1 MKFKTVLAGGAIACG
16 LLAASPAVASANVMW
31 CVGDPPVQMSSPSG
45 TNFTVN
51 TQVYT
56 SDSKQHLSQQL
67 TEEVTS
73 TPDGSGGTLVRV
85 EVFVPA
91 GQNVTV
97 VASVNKYKVSG
108 QASGVGDVVV
118 TLDVPVA

>member
-1 MKFKTVLAGGAIACG
+1 VKVKTVLAGGAVACG
-16 LLAASPAVASANVMW
+16 MLAASPAGASANVMW
-31 CVGDPPVQMSSPSG
+31 CVGDPPVQMSSPAC

-56 SDSKQHLSQQL
+56 SDAKQHLSQQI

-73 TPDGSGGTLVRV
+73 APDGTGGTLVTV
-85 EVFVPA
+85 QVYGPA
-91 GQNVTV
+91 GQNMTV

-108 QASGVGDVVV
+108 QASGVGGATV
-118 TLDVPVA
+118 TLDIPVA